1 MTELTVHQGRGQFG
15 NNPYGNVTALIYQL
29 QVSNNGLILGSN
41 HKEIPKA
48 NDIIHL
54 GEIPEGFIPL
64 QFHAIVEK
72 DFNAGVFDVGF
83 SYIDGKDDERYPQ
96 KDTGLF
102 TLPTLTTKDAV
113 KDGNLPPKAFP
124 KSAYL
129 DLKVTTPTAKGDKAG
144 LLTIV
149 LVGTLQGYV

>member
-1 MTELTVHQGRGQFG
+1 MTQLSVVQGRGQFG
-15 NNPYGNVTALIYQL
+15 NNPYGNVTALIYHL
-29 QVSNNGLILGSN
+29 QSDTKGLIVGSN

-64 QFHAIVEK
+64 GYRVLVEK
-72 DFNAGVFDVGF
+72 DFNAGAFDVGF
-83 SYIDGKDDERYPQ
+83 SYTDGKDDERLPQ

-102 TLPTLTTKDAV
+102 TLPVLTTKDGA
-113 KDGNLPPKAFP
+113 KDGNLAPKIFP

-129 DLKVTTPTAKGDKAG
+129 DLKVTTPTAKGEKAG

-149 LVGTLQGYV
+149 LIGTLQGHS